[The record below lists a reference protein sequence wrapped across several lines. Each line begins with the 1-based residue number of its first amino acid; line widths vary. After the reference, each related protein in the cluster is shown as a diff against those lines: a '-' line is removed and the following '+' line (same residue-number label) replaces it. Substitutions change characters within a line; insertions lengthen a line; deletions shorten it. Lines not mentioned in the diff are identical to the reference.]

1 MRKGKKKYEKLKR
14 IVGID
19 GYSGNYAIIFG
30 IFRLVLQNEETSR
43 H

>member
-1 MRKGKKKYEKLKR
+1 MRKGNKKYEKLKR
-14 IVGID
+14 IVRLDDFSI
-19 GYSGNYAIIFG
+19 NCVIIFG